1 MGLGGRRIITIG
13 AILIAT
19 GVLLIA
25 GALLGI
31 GKLPGDFII
40 KKGSAT
46 FYFPLVSSIIIS
58 IALTFVLN
66 VFFGKR

>member
-1 MGLGGRRIITIG
+1 MGFGGRPIITIG
-13 AILIAT
+13 AILIVT